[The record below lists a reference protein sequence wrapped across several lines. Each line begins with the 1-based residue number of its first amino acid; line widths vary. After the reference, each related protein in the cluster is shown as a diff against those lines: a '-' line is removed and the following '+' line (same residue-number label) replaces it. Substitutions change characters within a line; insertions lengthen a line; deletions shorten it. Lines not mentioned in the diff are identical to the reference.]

1 MSKRCA
7 RAWNDFLGTQQGRG
21 KTLGGAMSLSSV
33 CLAFALLTQAP
44 AVVAA
49 DKGAPSQTAAAPALM
64 VEGSASYRERIA
76 LPPGAVLLVKV
87 EDVSLM
93 DAPAKVLAEHQQVL
107 GGKQVPLAFAIP
119 LAPELVD
126 ARRRYGVRATIFV
139 DGQMR
144 FTSTRHYPVLTQ
156 GAPKRQDLL
165 LQAVPANRPQADG
178 AALGADLGFAL
189 PASFAGIVPCADCQ
203 GIAQTLTLR
212 PDGLYRLRSFYL
224 GKPAGPFL
232 EHGRWSS
239 QDSGSK
245 LVLRSGLVQRV
256 LALSKPSGAQAAELN
271 WLSPEGKAIV
281 SASPSALR
289 AVAQVDPIS
298 ETLRLRGELQWRGDA
313 ARFTDCD
320 SGLSWTV
327 ATASGAF
334 ESLRAGFSRL
344 RGKSDTPLLLQIDGR
359 LQGFGTGP
367 SDAGEQLWVDQV
379 ISAEAEGRCA
389 VRAVMKV
396 PPDYQVSGAESSPA
410 ASASLINT
418 YWKLLELKGKAVPR
432 PEEQGREVQ
441 ITLLA
446 QDQRVAGFSG
456 CNRLMGSYRLGEAGQ
471 LKFGQL
477 AGTMMACAP
486 AAMVLEQ
493 QVHAM
498 LAQVASY
505 RLQGQQLE
513 LLNAAQ
519 QVVARFDAVYLR

>member
-1 MSKRCA
+1 
-7 RAWNDFLGTQQGRG
+7 
-21 KTLGGAMSLSSV
+21 MSLSSV
-33 CLAFALLTQAP
+33 CLAFALLTQAA

-49 DKGAPSQTAAAPALM
+49 DKAAPSQTAAAPALM

-76 LPPGAVLLVKV
+76 LPPGAVLIVKV

-245 LVLRSGLVQRV
+245 LLLRSGLAQRV

-281 SASPSALR
+281 SASPSVLR

-298 ETLRLRGELQWRGDA
+298 ETLRWRGELQWRGDA

-320 SGLSWTV
+320 SGLSWPV

-334 ESLRAGFSRL
+334 EALRVEFSRL
-344 RGKSDTPLLLQIDGR
+344 RGKSDAPLLLQIDGH
-359 LQGFGTGP
+359 LQGLGTGP
-367 SDAGEQLWVDQV
+367 SGAGEQLWVDQV

-389 VRAVMKV
+389 VRAVMKA
-396 PPDYQVSGAESSPA
+396 PPDYQTSGAASSPA
-410 ASASLINT
+410 ASPASATASATAATAASASLTNT

-486 AAMVLEQ
+486 AAMALEQ

-513 LLNAAQ
+513 LRNAEQ
-519 QVVARFDAVYLR
+519 QVLARFEAVYLR